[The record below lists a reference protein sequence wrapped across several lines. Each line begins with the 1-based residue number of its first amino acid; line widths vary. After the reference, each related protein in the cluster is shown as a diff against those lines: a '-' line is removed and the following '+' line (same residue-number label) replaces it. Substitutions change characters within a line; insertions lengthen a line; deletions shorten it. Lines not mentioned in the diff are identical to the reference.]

1 MGIIDIFYNEFNRW
15 RDEKKERNEIKLG
28 VNNALRKSLIKLEF
42 IWDDM
47 ILTGAYSIDEKM
59 YFLSNISEELMNIA
73 VELNDFLD
81 KEIIDKLREISVD
94 LKRLSRIPKTMTV
107 SKRIQEEGE
116 KILKK
121 VNDLKDKVGKD

>member
-94 LKRLSRIPKTMTV
+94 LKRLSRIPKTKTV